1 MILVVILL
9 IVFIN
14 FWCLF
19 AQVFDRGHVCRNS
32 VVLIAYIFDEIY
44 LMPLILLNSA
54 LWDSVPDGSLQ
65 WSSSFLVSV
74 CVCVSN
80 LNRLTLGLLAL
91 KEVFSGFAASWGVS
105 RHSAR
110 GGGFR
115 TNACWAEHWAP
126 VCLPTTFAKKTL
138 EGATMQPH
146 KYHMQIQRTDLFAG
160 VAEHWKKIGKLVT
173 VSFKLC
179 MISSHWYVS
188 NCAGADHVLGHCAC
202 RLCRRSC
209 HYFALRISCPS
220 LAYGGCACG
229 LRLRFFAVHMHLSSR
244 LSRHP
249 FCWDSFQSRNL
260 HSERSF
266 AIRNCLHR
274 QLWS

>member
-1 MILVVILL
+1 M
-9 IVFIN
+9 
-14 FWCLF
+14 
-19 AQVFDRGHVCRNS
+19 
-32 VVLIAYIFDEIY
+32 
-44 LMPLILLNSA
+44 
-54 LWDSVPDGSLQ
+54 
-65 WSSSFLVSV
+65 

-80 LNRLTLGLLAL
+80 LNRLTLGWLEL

-126 VCLPTTFAKKTL
+126 VCLPTTFAKENT
-138 EGATMQPH
+138 GRRNYAAT
-146 KYHMQIQRTDLFAG
+146 QISHADSKDWPVCWSGRALKNTTI
-160 VAEHWKKIGKLVT
+160 IGKLVT

-188 NCAGADHVLGHCAC
+188 SCAGADHVLGHCAC

>member
-1 MILVVILL
+1 M
-9 IVFIN
+9 
-14 FWCLF
+14 
-19 AQVFDRGHVCRNS
+19 
-32 VVLIAYIFDEIY
+32 
-44 LMPLILLNSA
+44 
-54 LWDSVPDGSLQ
+54 
-65 WSSSFLVSV
+65 

-80 LNRLTLGLLAL
+80 LNRLTLGWLEL

-126 VCLPTTFAKKTL
+126 VCLPTTFAKENT
-138 EGATMQPH
+138 GRRNYAAT
-146 KYHMQIQRTDLFAG
+146 QISHADSKDWPVCWSGRALKNTTI
-160 VAEHWKKIGKLVT
+160 IGKLVT

-188 NCAGADHVLGHCAC
+188 SCAGADHVLGHCAC

-244 LSRHP
+244 LSLCDKKLFAPATLELKETFVSAWHFEVVSEICTFQLSSVASGSKIIHESFLHTVSRHSLWTLNILFLGCLP
-249 FCWDSFQSRNL
+249 LALNFGDTLERIYRN
-260 HSERSF
+260 
-266 AIRNCLHR
+266 
-274 QLWS
+274 